1 MKSELLFYLMMV
13 EKEVEYTEA
22 RSVKRNRR
30 VRDRKINLF
39 KKLNSLKRKN
49 KLGMGV
55 GIRFYA

>member
-1 MKSELLFYLMMV
+1 MMV

-39 KKLNSLKRKN
+39 KKLKEKKVERKN

-55 GIRFYA
+55 GI